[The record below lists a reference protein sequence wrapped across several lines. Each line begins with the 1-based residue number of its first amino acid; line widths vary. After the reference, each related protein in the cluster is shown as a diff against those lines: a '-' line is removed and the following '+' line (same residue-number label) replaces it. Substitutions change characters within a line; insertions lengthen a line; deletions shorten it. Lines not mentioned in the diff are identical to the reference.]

1 MVLEIAGISIVLNV
15 VSLLKFRKNQVAQ
28 QLAFL
33 FVFIVGLTFVG
44 ELDVLLPVYF
54 LFSSYTFAKKLRTTS
69 KIALF
74 IFAYF
79 GCYLMFGMIFQDTV
93 ATIVSFVAKYWQIM
107 VFFLIIYTTL
117 PNGTEPTL
125 KQLNVALLLETLLG
139 FYLMFTSSLIEDN
152 GLVRLVSNAQ
162 PITGNIAVATLP
174 LSVYLYFKNKGN
186 ARIETK
192 IIVIELVFL
201 IWIVLSGTRG
211 YTLMFAGT
219 MFIVFYD
226 YWINNQKVGKAS
238 KYNRVLIAAF
248 IACLALIVVIVV
260 PTVSEKMVSVLRL
273 KDSTGIRTFENAAEW
288 NFFKDAPWYIKLF
301 GIGLGG
307 TAGTYDTYVNAILE
321 QVAKG
326 MWNQDRY
333 LYNAGAPFHNWFA
346 NILLNLGIIGI
357 MVIAAA
363 NICIWKITS
372 KICFINTKVKW
383 IFHFYQI
390 CFLLMNYFRWSAACG
405 ISEMIFFAMILKLI
419 KQKPFLI
426 SEEYGAQTK
435 INSSART
442 NFIMQ

>member
-1 MVLEIAGISIVLNV
+1 MVLEIAGISVVLNV
-15 VSLLKFRKNQVAQ
+15 ILLLKFRKNQIVQ

-54 LFSSYTFAKKLRTTS
+54 LFSSYTFAKNLRTTS

-74 IFAYF
+74 IFTYY
-79 GCYLMFGMIFQDTV
+79 GYYLIFGMIFQDTV

-107 VFFLIIYTTL
+107 VFFLVINTTL
-117 PNGTEPTL
+117 LSRTEPTL
-125 KQLNVALLLETLLG
+125 KQLNMALLLETLLG
-139 FYLMFTSSLIEDN
+139 FYLMFTSSLMEDN

-186 ARIETK
+186 VRIETK
-192 IIVIELVFL
+192 IIVIELLFL
-201 IWIVLSGTRG
+201 VWIVLSGTRG

-219 MFIVFYD
+219 MFIVFCD
-226 YWINNQKVGKAS
+226 YWINNQKAGKVS
-238 KYNRVLIAAF
+238 KNNRILIAAF
-248 IACLALIVVIVV
+248 IACLALIIVIVV
-260 PTVSEKMVSVLRL
+260 PAVSEKIVSILRL

-307 TAGTYDTYVNAILE
+307 TAGNYDTYVNAILG
-321 QVAKG
+321 QVAQG
-326 MWNQDRY
+326 MWNQDHY
-333 LYNAGAPFHNWFA
+333 LYDAGAPFHNWFA
-346 NILLNLGIIGI
+346 NILLNLGMVGI
-357 MVIAAA
+357 MVVAAA
-363 NICIWKITS
+363 NIWIWKITS
-372 KICFINTKVKW
+372 KICVMNTKVKW

-405 ISEMIFFAMILKLI
+405 ISEMIFFAMILKII

-426 SEEYGAQTK
+426 SEVYSTQTK
-435 INSSART
+435 IYPDT
-442 NFIMQ
+442 